1 MVFWRITWDG
11 GLDGWQILTDALETV
26 RLTDKDGNDLT
37 GGFDYSF
44 VEVSETPPAWWS
56 EPDVSP

>member
-1 MVFWRITWDG
+1 MVFWRIRFDDLTE
-11 GLDGWQILTDALETV
+11 GWQILTDGLETV
-26 RLTDKDGNDLT
+26 RLTDADGNDLT

-44 VEVSETPPAWWS
+44 LEESPTPPAWWS

>member
-1 MVFWRITWDG
+1 MIFWRISFDDG
-11 GLDGWQILTDALETV
+11 SEGWQILTSGLETV
-26 RLTDKDGNDLT
+26 RLTDNDGNDLT

-44 VEVSETPPAWWS
+44 VAVSETPPVWWS